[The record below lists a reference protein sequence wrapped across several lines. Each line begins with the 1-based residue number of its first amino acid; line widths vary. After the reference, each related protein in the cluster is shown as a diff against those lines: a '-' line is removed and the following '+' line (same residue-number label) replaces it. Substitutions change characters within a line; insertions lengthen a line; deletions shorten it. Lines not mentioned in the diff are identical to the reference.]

1 MLGRNAISDGLALK
15 NISDS
20 LSDAFLTANTADSS
34 FFRIAFKTGIK
45 VKSGYYP
52 AFHFI
57 SLLGNECICEE
68 RIYSSQAPEANYF
81 LIPSLSIIAR

>member
-1 MLGRNAISDGLALK
+1 MLGRNALSDGLALK
-15 NISDS
+15 NKPDS

-57 SLLGNECICEE
+57 FPKRRRHSCRL
-68 RIYSSQAPEANYF
+68 PEANYF